1 MEPASPGARR
11 PRAPSP
17 VRYHGYDM
25 QRLAWFLVVVGLLV
39 WPRLPGVSSLPA
51 QSAAPLV
58 YVIPIDGI
66 IDLGLAPFLAR
77 TLREA
82 EAAGAAAVVLDINTF
97 GGRVDAAVA
106 MRDALLN
113 SPVRTIAFINQ
124 RAISAGAL
132 ITLACNTVVMTKGGT
147 VGAAT
152 PVLGGGGGDQ
162 PVQADE
168 KTVSYVRSE
177 FRATAEARNRPPE
190 FAEAMVDA
198 DVVIEGVIEEGKLLT
213 LTATQAIEHGIADF
227 TADTLDAALEAAGIT
242 GAEIRPVEETWAESL
257 VRFLTNPVISSLLM
271 SIGLIG
277 LLVEIRTPGFAVPGT
292 VGLLSLGLFFW
303 GHWIVQLAGWEELLL
318 VAIGV
323 VLVLVEVFVVPG
335 FSIAGVAGIVALVA
349 GLGMALVG
357 AGATVSVF
365 ITALGRVAISVLIAL
380 GGSLMLL
387 RFLPRLP
394 VGRRLVLQTD
404 MEADDGFVSTPESD
418 RQWLGRKGVAVT
430 PLRPAGI
437 ADIEHA
443 RVDVVSDGEF
453 IDAGT
458 PIEVTRVDGNR
469 IVVRRVVT
477 GQESVNA

>member
-1 MEPASPGARR
+1 
-11 PRAPSP
+11 
-17 VRYHGYDM
+17 M
-25 QRLAWFLVVVGLLV
+25 QRLAWLVVAAGLIV
-39 WPRLPGVSSLPA
+39 WPGFSGVSLLPA
-51 QSAAPLV
+51 QSSAPVV
-58 YVIPIDGI
+58 YRIPIEGT

-77 TLREA
+77 TIREA
-82 EAAGAAAVVLDINTF
+82 EAAGATAVVLDINTF

-106 MRDALLN
+106 MRDTLLN
-113 SPVRTIAFINQ
+113 SSVRTIAFVNQ

-132 ITLACNTVVMTKGGT
+132 ITLASHTVIMTRGGT

-152 PVLGGGGGDQ
+152 PVVGGGTGES
-162 PVQADE
+162 VQADE

-198 DVVIEGVIEEGKLLT
+198 DVVIDGVIEEGKLLT
-213 LTATQAIEHGIADF
+213 LTSAQAIEHRIADF
-227 TADTLDAALEAAGIT
+227 TADTLEGALEAAGISEADVRT
-242 GAEIRPVEETWAESL
+242 VEQTWAESL
-257 VRFLTNPVISSLLM
+257 VRFLTNPVVSSLLM
-271 SIGLIG
+271 SVGLVG
-277 LLVEIRTPGFAVPGT
+277 LLVELRTPGFAVPGT

-323 VLVLVEVFVVPG
+323 VLLLVEVLVVPG
-335 FSIAGVAGIVALVA
+335 FTIAGVAGIVALVA
-349 GLGMALVG
+349 GLGLALIG
-357 AGATVSVF
+357 AGATATAVV
-365 ITALGRVAISVLIAL
+365 TALGRVAVSILIAMA
-380 GGSLMLL
+380 GSLVLM

-394 VGRRLVLQTD
+394 FGRKLVLQTD
-404 MEADDGFVSTPESD
+404 MEADEGYVSSPDSD
-418 RQWLGRKGVAVT
+418 RQWLGRTGLAVS

-437 ADIEHA
+437 ADMGHA

-469 IVVRRVVT
+469 IVVRRASPP
-477 GQESVNA
+477 QEPSDV